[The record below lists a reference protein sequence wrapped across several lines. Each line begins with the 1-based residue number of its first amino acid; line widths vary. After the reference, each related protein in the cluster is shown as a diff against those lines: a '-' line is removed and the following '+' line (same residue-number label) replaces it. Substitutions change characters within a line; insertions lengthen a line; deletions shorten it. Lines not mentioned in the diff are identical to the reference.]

1 MGDTHGIE
9 LGTVVAGRYR
19 VEERL
24 GEGGMGSVYRV
35 EHVHTGQPLA
45 LKVLNPKLVENTVAL
60 ERFRREAR
68 APARINSDHVVKV
81 TDADVAPEIGGAPF
95 LVMELL
101 EGETFEGLLK
111 RRGSLSPN
119 EALGLLRQIARAL
132 EKAHALGIVHR
143 DIKPE
148 NLFLT
153 RREDGSDHVKL
164 LDFGIAKLGEGAG
177 EGAASKTATGEVFGT
192 PLYMSPEQTLGRT
205 DLISPQTDVWALA
218 LIAHK
223 LLTGREP
230 WTAETLPHL
239 IAQIAYEPLPV
250 PSSQGAPFGPAYDAW
265 FARACARQPGDRHET
280 ASEAV
285 SALADALGIAEPA
298 LSSNPSFPRVAAAS
312 SGRDHDAFAETAH
325 ASGIEASPGRSMS
338 DTLAAQVAPKKRT
351 PQLVYL
357 AAFGVAAAI
366 GVVLWFTLRG
376 PSPNPEPNPSL
387 AASIPTAAIPADPSE
402 SESVP
407 APPPPPSASA
417 PEVAPAVSEAAP
429 APAPG
434 PTRRMPAIAG
444 PKPAPAPPPPSV
456 ATPAPAPTPST
467 PRDPLGARH

>member
-1 MGDTHGIE
+1 MGDTQSIE

-19 VEERL
+19 VEQRL

-45 LKVLNPKLVENTVAL
+45 LKVLNPKLVENQVAL

-101 EGETFEGLLK
+101 EGETFEQLLK
-111 RRGSLSPN
+111 RRGSLPPN
-119 EALGLLRQIARAL
+119 ETLALLRQIARAL
-132 EKAHALGIVHR
+132 DKAHGLGIVHR

-153 RREDGSDHVKL
+153 RRDDESDLVKL

-177 EGAASKTATGEVFGT
+177 ESAASKTATGEVFGT

-205 DLISPQTDVWALA
+205 DKISPRTDVWALA

-250 PSSQGAPFGPAYDAW
+250 PSSQGSPFGPAYDAV
-265 FARACARQPGDRHET
+265 RAGLRRVVCARLCARSIGSLSDGIRSRHG
-280 ASEAV
+280 ARRGA
-285 SALADALGIAEPA
+285 G
-298 LSSNPSFPRVAAAS
+298 
-312 SGRDHDAFAETAH
+312 
-325 ASGIEASPGRSMS
+325 PGRSR
-338 DTLAAQVAPKKRT
+338 TL
-351 PQLVYL
+351 
-357 AAFGVAAAI
+357 VAALGAA
-366 GVVLWFTLRG
+366 GRRDDRFAALERRCVRGNGAREQRRG
-376 PSPNPEPNPSL
+376 P
-387 AASIPTAAIPADPSE
+387 
-402 SESVP
+402 
-407 APPPPPSASA
+407 
-417 PEVAPAVSEAAP
+417 
-429 APAPG
+429 G
-434 PTRRMPAIAG
+434 PLD
-444 PKPAPAPPPPSV
+444 V
-456 ATPAPAPTPST
+456 
-467 PRDPLGARH
+467 